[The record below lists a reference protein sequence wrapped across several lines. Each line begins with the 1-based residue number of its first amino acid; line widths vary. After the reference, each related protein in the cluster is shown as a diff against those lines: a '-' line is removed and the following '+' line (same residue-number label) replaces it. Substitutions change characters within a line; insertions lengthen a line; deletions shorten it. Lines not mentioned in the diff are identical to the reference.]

1 MLLGRPT
8 TGPYFSRCATV
19 VSSSLQPGRFHWS
32 ISTGHAGLVE
42 EMAKKRKPARQETRP
57 SRKPVF
63 ASPFKHLKK
72 LIEEH
77 KHSVPYKAPS
87 KAAAPAPPPE
97 GPAPPPPDDAEL
109 LRQAFEG
116 VRPIA
121 DSRPVRR
128 PVDLQ
133 ATRAIVSEDAEAMAQ
148 LYDLVSGRAPFDI
161 TETEEY
167 VEGARVGLDPRLLTR
182 LRKAE
187 FAVQAHLD
195 LHGMVLEA
203 AKQALT
209 AFVLGAVQKGLRT
222 VLIVHG
228 RGRGSPGGR
237 PVLKHAVVTW
247 LSQRA
252 LAGYVLAFASAR
264 LADGGAGAM
273 YVLLRRQRKRA
284 PFEVFEGAK
293 RRD

>member
-1 MLLGRPT
+1 
-8 TGPYFSRCATV
+8 
-19 VSSSLQPGRFHWS
+19 
-32 ISTGHAGLVE
+32 
-42 EMAKKRKPARQETRP
+42 MAKKRKPARRQETRP
-57 SRKPVF
+57 STKPVF

-77 KHSVPYKAPS
+77 KGSAPHKAPS
-87 KAAAPAPPPE
+87 KSAPLSRPPTAPAPPPPE
-97 GPAPPPPDDAEL
+97 DAEL

-121 DSRPVRR
+121 DSRPMRR
-128 PVDLQ
+128 PVDLPVS
-133 ATRAIVSEDAEAMAQ
+133 RAIVSEDAEAMAQ

-167 VEGARVGLDPRLLTR
+167 VEGGRVGLDPRLLTR
-182 LRKAE
+182 LRKGE

-195 LHGMVLEA
+195 LHGMVLES

-209 AFVLGAVQKGLRT
+209 SFVLDAVQKGLRT

-264 LADGGAGAM
+264 PADGGAGAM

-284 PFEVFEGAK
+284 PFEVLEGAK
-293 RRD
+293 GRD